1 SYVLVRPKKKP
12 PKLHPR
18 WAGPVEVVKLFKD
31 RNSLEV
37 KWLSGK
43 EENEVISLRRIVKF
57 RSQDYS
63 LEDLKKLAQLDD
75 EAYVV
80 EEIRGHR
87 MGDDGLELL
96 IKWLGY
102 EEVFWEPKDGLKTVP
117 LVMEYCQEKE
127 ENEVI
132 SLRRIVKF
140 RSQDYSLEDLKKLAQ
155 LDDEAYVVEEI
166 RGHRMGDDGLEL
178 LIKWLGYE
186 EVFWEPKD
194 GLKTVPLVMEYCQE
208 KELE

>member
-1 SYVLVRPKKKP
+1 WMDGEKFPLLPTQNLHEWVKLLGERREWMVKKVVEAQKKVAEGRLERSEEGEWPALHSYVLVRPKKKP

-127 ENEVI
+127 
-132 SLRRIVKF
+132 
-140 RSQDYSLEDLKKLAQ
+140 LE
-155 LDDEAYVVEEI
+155 
-166 RGHRMGDDGLEL
+166 
-178 LIKWLGYE
+178 
-186 EVFWEPKD
+186 
-194 GLKTVPLVMEYCQE
+194 
-208 KELE
+208 